1 MGACMS
7 TADDPVCGEACKVV
21 KVAKDADQN
30 RGNIA
35 QSPPDKEV
43 ARSVPDKE
51 VAQSPADKEVTQSL
65 ECVFVEDKLVCAE
78 IPSDKV
84 MDCAS
89 HENKIACAHS
99 SSKEE
104 VAQSSP
110 DVEIEQSL
118 PDVEVAQSPPVEDDN
133 ISEDSEMR
141 KIQLYGFPLSQPSRS
156 VLLLLSEA
164 EIPYELNVINP
175 LSGECKEPSYLKIN
189 PAGLVPFIIDRGL
202 TLGESG
208 AILTYLAESR
218 FLDSWYPSNP
228 AVRAKIQFWMQWHH
242 SGTRTSSMRVLFPAF
257 MKKDDPEGVS
267 VFTKN
272 VEFLEAR
279 LGETG
284 EDKFIAGTVQPTIAD
299 LMLLPELDQLEGF
312 KLFDYTPYPN
322 VSKYLERCK
331 GALKSYAENYKVVTD
346 FAQAPPS

>member
-1 MGACMS
+1 MG
-7 TADDPVCGEACKVV
+7 T
-21 KVAKDADQN
+21 
-30 RGNIA
+30 
-35 QSPPDKEV
+35 QSSPDK
-43 ARSVPDKE
+43 S
-51 VAQSPADKEVTQSL
+51 ADKEVTQSSPDKAL
-65 ECVFVEDKLVCAE
+65 ECVFVEEKLVCAE

-84 MDCAS
+84 MECATAGDMLVC
-89 HENKIACAHS
+89 EHS
-99 SSKEE
+99 SPKEE
-104 VAQSSP
+104 VAQSSSDVEIEQSLP

-141 KIQLYGFPLSQPSRS
+141 KIQLYGFPLSQPTRS
-156 VLLLLSEA
+156 VLFLLSEA
-164 EIPYELNVINP
+164 EIPYEFNVINP

-189 PAGLVPFIIDRGL
+189 PAGLVPCIVDRDL
-202 TLGESG
+202 TVGESG

-242 SGTRTSSMRVLFPAF
+242 SGTRTSTMRVLFPVF
-257 MKKDDPEGVS
+257 MKKDGPEGVS

-279 LGETG
+279 LGESG
-284 EDKFIAGTVQPTIAD
+284 EDKFVAGTVQPTIAD